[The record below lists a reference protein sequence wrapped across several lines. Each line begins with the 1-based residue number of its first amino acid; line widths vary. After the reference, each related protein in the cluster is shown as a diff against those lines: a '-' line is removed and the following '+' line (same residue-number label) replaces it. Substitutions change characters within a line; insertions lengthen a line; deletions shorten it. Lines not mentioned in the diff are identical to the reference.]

1 VIRIPRA
8 PLNVA
13 AASHPGTQGRQ
24 NEDRY
29 SVSAYRLSETSRTAS
44 VFAIVSDG
52 IGGHRAGEVAAELA
66 VETISH
72 LVSQSD
78 GSRPLEVLD
87 GAIQSASEAIAA
99 TAKDNTQHLGMGTT
113 CACAWVIGN
122 RLFTGSVG
130 DSRIYLLRGDVI
142 LQLTVDHTWV
152 QEAMEKGILKAEQVR
167 DHPNQHVIRRYL
179 GSSKAPQVDNRIRLA
194 KDESDTQSR
203 SHQGL
208 RLLPGDVLLL
218 CTDGLTDVA
227 SDREILARVRSRG
240 SAANALQ
247 FAAQGLV
254 DLAVERSGPDN
265 ITAVLLAVPGTP
277 RPKKKKINPWAWAV
291 VGLIVLCLVA
301 AVLVAGGWLA
311 LDVLLPH
318 SPTPTP
324 FG

>member
-1 VIRIPRA
+1 MIRIPRA

-13 AASHPGTQGRQ
+13 AASHPGTEGRQ

-29 SVSAYRLSETSRTAS
+29 SVSAYHLSETNHTSS

-66 VETISH
+66 VESISH

-78 GSRPLEVLD
+78 GSQPLEVLD
-87 GAIQSASEAIAA
+87 WAIQSASESIAA
-99 TAKDNTQHLGMGTT
+99 TAKDNTRHIGMGTT

-130 DSRIYLLRGDVI
+130 DSRIYLLRGDTI
-142 LQLTVDHTWV
+142 LQLTIDHTWI

-167 DHPNQHVIRRYL
+167 NHPNQHVIRRYL

-208 RLLPGDVLLL
+208 RLVPGDVLLL
-218 CTDGLTDVA
+218 CTDGLTDMA
-227 SDREILARVRSRG
+227 SDHEILERVRSRG
-240 SAANALQ
+240 ISGAALQ
-247 FAAQGLV
+247 SAAQGLV
-254 DLAVERSGPDN
+254 DLAVERNGPDN
-265 ITAVLLAVPGTP
+265 ITAVLLAVPGTA
-277 RPKKKKINPWAWAV
+277 RRKKKKINPWVWAL
-291 VGLIVLCLVA
+291 VGVAFVCLLA
-301 AVLVAGGWLA
+301 AVLAAGGWLA
-311 LDVLLPH
+311 FGVLLPP

>member
-1 VIRIPRA
+1 MIRIPRA